1 MLKTMKGE
9 KINIMEKLK
18 QTDIEIYEAIKQELD
33 RQRNCLEL
41 IASENFPS
49 LAVLLAQ
56 GSIMGNK
63 YAEGY
68 PSKRFY
74 GGCQY
79 MDVVETIAIER
90 AKLLFHAEHANVQPH
105 SGTQAN
111 MAVYFAVL
119 NPGDTIMGM
128 HLSHGGHLSH
138 GHPLSFSGK
147 YYKVVPINVRKT
159 DQLIDYKEVRRLA
172 RKYKPKLIVA
182 GSSSYSRIIDWEK
195 FREICDEINAYFLA
209 DVAHYA
215 GLIAAGLYPSPV
227 PYADFVTF
235 TTHKT
240 MRGPRGAIILCKKK
254 YASLI
259 DRTVFPGV
267 QGGPMMHTIAAKAV
281 ALKEALTE
289 EFRLYQAKVLSNAR
303 MLAECLIKKGYKI
316 VSGGT
321 DCHMFVVDLTPLK
334 MSGNEAQNILESA
347 GITVNKNSIPYD
359 KRPPAETSGIRIG
372 TPAVTTRGMG
382 TNEMVIIADLI
393 DRVLKSRGSKNVIT
407 YVRTKVKQ
415 LLDKFKLYPEL
426 EY

>member
-1 MLKTMKGE
+1 MNLKK
-9 KINIMEKLK
+9 
-18 QTDIEIYEAIKQELD
+18 TDIEIYEAIKQELE
-33 RQRNCLEL
+33 RQRNSLEL

-49 LAVLLAQ
+49 LAVLEAQ

-68 PSKRFY
+68 PSKRYY

-147 YYKVVPINVRKT
+147 YYKVVPINVRKS
-159 DQLIDYKEVRRLA
+159 DQLIDYKELRKLA
-172 RKYKPKLIVA
+172 RKHKPKLIVA

-195 FREICDEINAYFLA
+195 FREVCDEVNAYLLA

-240 MRGPRGAIILCKKK
+240 MRGPRGAIILCKRK
-254 YASLI
+254 YAALI
-259 DRTVFPGV
+259 DKMVFPGI

-281 ALKEALTE
+281 ALKEAMSE

-303 MLAECLIKKGYKI
+303 KLAETLAKKGYRI

-321 DCHMFVVDLTPLK
+321 DCHMFLVDLTPLK
-334 MSGNEAQNILESA
+334 ISGLEAQNMLESA

-359 KRPPAETSGIRIG
+359 KKPPAETSGIRIG
-372 TPAVTTRGMG
+372 TPAVTTRGMKES
-382 TNEMVIIADLI
+382 EMVIIGELI
-393 DRVLKSRGSKNVIT
+393 DKVLKSRGEKRIVS
-407 YVRTKVKQ
+407 YVKSKVKS
-415 LLDKFKLYPEL
+415 LLDRFPLYPDL
-426 EY
+426 KY

>member
-1 MLKTMKGE
+1 MYLSSLKKV
-9 KINIMEKLK
+9 
-18 QTDIEIYEAIKQELD
+18 DIEIYEAIKQELE
-33 RQRNCLEL
+33 RQKNNLEL

-49 LAVLLAQ
+49 LAVLEAQ

-68 PSKRFY
+68 PSKRYY

-138 GHPLSFSGK
+138 GHPASFSGR
-147 YYKVVPINVRKT
+147 YYKVVPINVRKK
-159 DQLIDYKEVRRLA
+159 DQLIDYKEIEKLA
-172 RKYKPKLIVA
+172 KKYKPKLIVA
-182 GSSSYSRIIDWEK
+182 GSSSYSRVIDWEK
-195 FREICDEINAYFLA
+195 FREICDMVDAYLLA

-254 YASLI
+254 YAHLI
-259 DRTVFPGV
+259 DRMVFPGI

-281 ALKEALTE
+281 ALKEAMTE
-289 EFRLYQAKVLSNAR
+289 EFKLYQANVLANAR
-303 MLAECLIKKGYKI
+303 ILAEELAKRGFKI
-316 VSGGT
+316 VSGHT
-321 DCHMFVVDLTPLK
+321 DCHMFLIDLTNFK
-334 MSGNEAQNILESA
+334 ITGAEAQNILEAA

-359 KRPPAETSGIRIG
+359 PRPPAETSGIRIG
-372 TPAVTTRGMG
+372 TPAVTTRGMRQK
-382 TNEMVIIADLI
+382 EMVIIAELI
-393 DRVLKSRGSKNVIT
+393 DKVIRSRGSKNV
-407 YVRTKVKQ
+407 VSLVKNRVKA
-415 LLDKFKLYPEL
+415 LLEKFPLYKEL
-426 EY
+426 SD

>member
-1 MLKTMKGE
+1 MKNLKKV
-9 KINIMEKLK
+9 
-18 QTDIEIYEAIKQELD
+18 DIEIYECIKQELE
-33 RQRNCLEL
+33 RQRNSLEL

-49 LAVLLAQ
+49 LAVLEAQ
-56 GSIMGNK
+56 GSVMGNK

-68 PSKRFY
+68 PSKRYY
-74 GGCQY
+74 GGCQF
-79 MDVVETIAIER
+79 MDAVETLAIER
-90 AKLLFHAEHANVQPH
+90 AKLLFGAEHANVQPH

-138 GHPLSFSGK
+138 GHPTSFSGK
-147 YYKVVPINVRKT
+147 YYKVVPINVRKS
-159 DQLIDYKEVRRLA
+159 DQLIDYKEVRKLA
-172 RKYKPKLIVA
+172 LKHKPKLIVA

-209 DVAHYA
+209 DIAHYA

-240 MRGPRGAIILCKKK
+240 MRGPRGGVILCKKK
-254 YASLI
+254 YAALI
-259 DRTVFPGV
+259 DRMVFPGI

-281 ALKEALTE
+281 AFKEAMSE
-289 EFRLYQAKVLSNAR
+289 EFKLYQAKVLANSR
-303 MLAECLIKKGYKI
+303 VLASALAKKGYKI

-321 DCHMFVVDLTPLK
+321 DCHMFVVDLRPLK
-334 MSGNEAQNILESA
+334 LTGVEVQNMLESA

-359 KRPPAETSGIRIG
+359 PLPPAETSGIRIG
-372 TPAVTTRGMG
+372 TPAITTRGMG
-382 TNEMVIIADLI
+382 EKEMEVIADLI
-393 DRVLKSRGSKNVIT
+393 DKVLKSRGSKNVIS
-407 YVRTKVKQ
+407 YVRNKVK
-415 LLDKFKLYPEL
+415 LLLEKFPLYPQL
-426 EY
+426 DC

>member
-1 MLKTMKGE
+1 MQLSHLKK
-9 KINIMEKLK
+9 
-18 QTDIEIYEAIKQELD
+18 TDIEIYEALKQELQ
-33 RQRNCLEL
+33 RQRENLEL

-49 LAVLLAQ
+49 LAVLETQ

-68 PSKRFY
+68 PSKRYY

-138 GHPLSFSGK
+138 GHPASFSGR
-147 YYKVVPINVRKT
+147 YYKVVPINVRKK
-159 DQLIDYKEVRRLA
+159 DHLIDYKEIEKLA
-172 RKYKPKLIVA
+172 KKYKPKLIVA
-182 GSSSYSRIIDWEK
+182 GSSSYSRVIDWEK
-195 FREICDEINAYFLA
+195 FREICDEINAYLLA

-240 MRGPRGAIILCKKK
+240 LRGPRGAIILCKKK
-254 YASLI
+254 FAHLI
-259 DRTVFPGV
+259 DRMIFPGI

-281 ALKEALTE
+281 ALKEAMTE
-289 EFRLYQAKVLSNAR
+289 EFKLYQANVLSNAR
-303 MLAECLIKKGYKI
+303 TLAEELAKKGFKI
-316 VSGGT
+316 VSGQT
-321 DCHMFVVDLTPLK
+321 DCHMFLVDLTNFKITGL
-334 MSGNEAQNILESA
+334 EAQNILEAA

-359 KRPPAETSGIRIG
+359 PKPPAETSGIRIG
-372 TPAVTTRGMG
+372 TPAVTTRGMKQK
-382 TNEMVIIADLI
+382 EMVIIAELI
-393 DRVLKSRGSKNVIT
+393 EKVIKSRGSKNVT
-407 YVRTKVKQ
+407 SYVRNKVK
-415 LLDKFKLYPEL
+415 LLLEKFPLYKEL
-426 EY
+426 NY

>member
-1 MLKTMKGE
+1 MPLTHLKK
-9 KINIMEKLK
+9 
-18 QTDIEIYEAIKQELD
+18 TDVEIYEAIKQEME
-33 RQRNCLEL
+33 RQKNNLEL

-49 LAVLLAQ
+49 LAVLEAQ

-63 YAEGY
+63 YSEGY
-68 PSKRFY
+68 PSKRYY

-138 GHPLSFSGK
+138 GHPASFSGR
-147 YYKVVPINVRKT
+147 YYKVVPINVRKK
-159 DQLIDYKEVRRLA
+159 DQMIDYKEIRQLA
-172 RKYKPKLIVA
+172 KKHKPKLIVA

-195 FREICDEINAYFLA
+195 FREICDEIDAYLLA

-254 YASLI
+254 YAHLI
-259 DRTVFPGV
+259 DKMVFPGI

-281 ALKEALTE
+281 ALKEAMTE
-289 EFRLYQAKVLSNAR
+289 EFKLYQTDVLANAR
-303 MLAECLIKKGYKI
+303 TLASELAKRGYKI
-316 VSGGT
+316 ISGGT
-321 DCHMFVVDLTPLK
+321 DCHMFLVDLTNFK
-334 MSGNEAQNILESA
+334 ITGAEAQSILEAA

-359 KRPPAETSGIRIG
+359 TRPPVETSGIRIG
-372 TPAVTTRGMG
+372 TPAVTTRGMKQK
-382 TNEMVIIADLI
+382 EMVVIADLI
-393 DRVLKSRGSKNVIT
+393 DKVIRSKGSKNVISN
-407 YVRTKVKQ
+407 VRSRVQK
-415 LLDKFKLYPEL
+415 LLKKFPLYKEL
-426 EY
+426 NY

>member
-1 MLKTMKGE
+1 MYFLKK
-9 KINIMEKLK
+9 
-18 QTDIEIYEAIKQELD
+18 TDIEIYESIKQELE

-49 LAVLLAQ
+49 LAVLEAQ

-68 PSKRFY
+68 PGRRYY

-79 MDVVETIAIER
+79 MDAVETIAIER

-111 MAVYFAVL
+111 MAVYFAIL

-138 GHPLSFSGK
+138 GHPSSFSGK
-147 YYKVVPINVRKT
+147 YYKTIPINVRKT
-159 DQLIDYKEVRRLA
+159 DQLIDYKEVRKLA
-172 RKYKPKLIVA
+172 KKHKPKLIVA

-195 FREICDEINAYFLA
+195 FREICDEVNAYLLA
-209 DVAHYA
+209 DIAHYA

-240 MRGPRGAIILCKKK
+240 MRGPRGAIILCKRK

-259 DRTVFPGV
+259 DKMVFPGI

-281 ALKEALTE
+281 ALKEAMSE
-289 EFRLYQAKVLSNAR
+289 DFKLYQAHVLANARKLAEVLS
-303 MLAECLIKKGYKI
+303 KKGYKI

-321 DCHMFVVDLTPLK
+321 DCHMFLVDLSSIK
-334 MSGNEAQNILESA
+334 MTGLEAQTILEAA

-359 KRPPAETSGIRIG
+359 KKSPAETSGIRIG
-372 TPAVTTRGMG
+372 TPAVTTRGMKEP
-382 TNEMVIIADLI
+382 EMVLIGDLI
-393 DRVLKSRGSKNVIT
+393 DKVLKSRGEKKVIS
-407 YVRTKVKQ
+407 YVRGKIEA
-415 LLDKFKLYPEL
+415 LLKKFPLYSGL
-426 EY
+426 KY

>member
-1 MLKTMKGE
+1 MPLTHLKK
-9 KINIMEKLK
+9 
-18 QTDIEIYEAIKQELD
+18 TDVEIYEAIKQEME
-33 RQRNCLEL
+33 RQKNNLEL

-49 LAVLLAQ
+49 LAVLEAQ

-63 YAEGY
+63 YSEGY
-68 PSKRFY
+68 PSKRYY

-138 GHPLSFSGK
+138 GHPASFSGR
-147 YYKVVPINVRKT
+147 YYKVVPINVRKK
-159 DQLIDYKEVRRLA
+159 DQMIDYKEIRQLA
-172 RKYKPKLIVA
+172 RKHKPKLIVA

-195 FREICDEINAYFLA
+195 FREICDEIDAYLLA

-254 YASLI
+254 YAHLI
-259 DRTVFPGV
+259 DKMVFPGI

-281 ALKEALTE
+281 ALKEAMTE
-289 EFRLYQAKVLSNAR
+289 EFKLYQTDVLANAR
-303 MLAECLIKKGYKI
+303 TLASELAKRGYKI
-316 VSGGT
+316 ISGGT
-321 DCHMFVVDLTPLK
+321 DCHMFLVDLTNFK
-334 MSGNEAQNILESA
+334 ITGAEAQSILEAA

-359 KRPPAETSGIRIG
+359 TRPPVETSGIRIG
-372 TPAVTTRGMG
+372 TPAVTTRGMKQK
-382 TNEMVIIADLI
+382 EMVVIADLI
-393 DRVLKSRGSKNVIT
+393 DKVIRSKGSKNVISN
-407 YVRTKVKQ
+407 VRSRVQK
-415 LLDKFKLYPEL
+415 LLKKFPLYKEL
-426 EY
+426 NY

>member
-1 MLKTMKGE
+1 MPLTHLKK
-9 KINIMEKLK
+9 
-18 QTDIEIYEAIKQELD
+18 TDVEIYEAIKQEME
-33 RQRNCLEL
+33 RQKNNLEL

-49 LAVLLAQ
+49 LAVLEAQ

-63 YAEGY
+63 YSEGY
-68 PSKRFY
+68 PSKRYY

-138 GHPLSFSGK
+138 GHPASFSGR
-147 YYKVVPINVRKT
+147 YYKVVPINVRKK
-159 DQLIDYKEVRRLA
+159 DQMIDYKEIRQLA
-172 RKYKPKLIVA
+172 RKHKPKLIVA

-195 FREICDEINAYFLA
+195 FREICDEIDAYLLA

-254 YASLI
+254 YAHLI
-259 DRTVFPGV
+259 DKMIFPGI

-281 ALKEALTE
+281 ALKEAMTE
-289 EFRLYQAKVLSNAR
+289 EFKLYQANVLANAR
-303 MLAECLIKKGYKI
+303 TLASELAKRGYKI

-321 DCHMFVVDLTPLK
+321 DCHMFLVDLTNFK
-334 MSGNEAQNILESA
+334 ITGAEAQSILETA

-359 KRPPAETSGIRIG
+359 TRPPVETSGIRIG
-372 TPAVTTRGMG
+372 TPAVTTRGMKQK
-382 TNEMVIIADLI
+382 EMV
-393 DRVLKSRGSKNVIT
+393 V
-407 YVRTKVKQ
+407 
-415 LLDKFKLYPEL
+415 
-426 EY
+426 

>member
-1 MLKTMKGE
+1 MKNLK
-9 KINIMEKLK
+9 KI
-18 QTDIEIYEAIKQELD
+18 DIEIYEAIKQELE

-49 LAVLLAQ
+49 LAVLEAQ
-56 GSIMGNK
+56 GSVMGNK

-74 GGCQY
+74 GGCQF
-79 MDVVETIAIER
+79 MDVVETLAIER
-90 AKLLFHAEHANVQPH
+90 AKLLFGAEHANVQPH

-138 GHPLSFSGK
+138 GHPTSFSGK
-147 YYKVVPINVRKT
+147 YYKVIPINVRKS
-159 DQLIDYKEVRRLA
+159 DQLIDYKEVKKLA
-172 RKYKPKLIVA
+172 LKHKPKLIVA

-209 DVAHYA
+209 DIAHYA

-240 MRGPRGAIILCKKK
+240 MRGPRGGVILCKRK
-254 YASLI
+254 YAALI
-259 DRTVFPGV
+259 DKMIFPGI

-281 ALKEALTE
+281 AFKEAMSE
-289 EFRLYQAKVLSNAR
+289 EFKLYQAKVLSNAR
-303 MLAECLIKKGYKI
+303 ALASALMKKGYKI
-316 VSGGT
+316 VSNGT
-321 DCHMFVVDLTPLK
+321 DCHMFVVDLRPLK
-334 MSGNEAQNILESA
+334 ITGLEAQNMLESA

-359 KRPPAETSGIRIG
+359 PRPPAETSGIRIG

-382 TNEMVIIADLI
+382 EKEMVIIADLI
-393 DRVLKSRGSKNVIT
+393 DKVLKSRGSKNVVT
-407 YVRTKVKQ
+407 YVRNKVK
-415 LLDKFKLYPEL
+415 LLLEKFPLYPQMDC
-426 EY
+426 

>member
-1 MLKTMKGE
+1 VKHLK
-9 KINIMEKLK
+9 KI
-18 QTDIEIYEAIKQELD
+18 DIEIYESIKQELD
-33 RQRNCLEL
+33 RQRSCLEL

-49 LAVLLAQ
+49 VAVLEAQ

-68 PSKRFY
+68 PSKRYY
-74 GGCQY
+74 GGCQF
-79 MDVVETIAIER
+79 MDAVETLAIER
-90 AKLLFHAEHANVQPH
+90 AKLLFGAEHANVQPH

-138 GHPLSFSGK
+138 GHPTSFSGR
-147 YYKVVPINVRKT
+147 YYKVIPINVRKS
-159 DQLIDYKEVRRLA
+159 DQLIDYKEVKKLA
-172 RKYKPKLIVA
+172 LKYKPKLIVA
-182 GSSSYSRIIDWEK
+182 GSSTYSRIIDWEK

-240 MRGPRGAIILCKKK
+240 MRGPRGGVILCKKK

-259 DRTVFPGV
+259 DKMVFPGI

-281 ALKEALTE
+281 AFKEAMSE
-289 EFRLYQAKVLSNAR
+289 EFKLYQTKVLANAR
-303 MLAECLIKKGYKI
+303 TLSSSLAKKEYKI
-316 VSGGT
+316 VSNGT
-321 DCHMFVVDLTPLK
+321 DCHMFVVDLRPLK
-334 MSGNEAQNILESA
+334 ITGLEAQNMLESA

-359 KRPPAETSGIRIG
+359 TRPPAETSGIRVG

-382 TNEMVIIADLI
+382 EKEMVIIADLI
-393 DRVLKSRGSKNVIT
+393 DKVLKSRGSKNVVT
-407 YVRTKVKQ
+407 YVKNKVK
-415 LLDKFKLYPEL
+415 LLLEKFPLYPQMNC
-426 EY
+426 

>member
-1 MLKTMKGE
+1 MYNLKR
-9 KINIMEKLK
+9 
-18 QTDIEIYEAIKQELD
+18 TDIEIYEAIKQELD

-49 LAVLLAQ
+49 LAVLEAQ

-79 MDVVETIAIER
+79 MDVVETLAIER

-138 GHPLSFSGK
+138 GHPTSFSGK
-147 YYKVVPINVRKT
+147 YYRVIPINVRRK
-159 DQLIDYKEVRRLA
+159 DQLIDYEEVRRLA
-172 RKYKPKLIVA
+172 RKHKPKLIVA
-182 GSSSYSRIIDWEK
+182 GSSSYSRIIEWEK
-195 FREICDEINAYFLA
+195 FREICDEVNAYFLA

-240 MRGPRGAIILCKKK
+240 LRGPRGGIILCKKK
-254 YASLI
+254 FAMLI
-259 DRTVFPGV
+259 DKMIFPGI

-281 ALKEALTE
+281 ALKEAMSE
-289 EFRLYQAKVLSNAR
+289 KFRLYQARVLSNAR
-303 MLAECLIKKGYKI
+303 TLANALIKKGYKI

-321 DCHMFVVDLTPLK
+321 DCHMFLVDLTPLK
-334 MSGNEAQNILESA
+334 ISGLEVQNLLESA
-347 GITVNKNSIPYD
+347 GITVNKNAIPYD
-359 KRPPAETSGIRIG
+359 RRPPAETSGIRIG

-382 TNEMVIIADLI
+382 EKEMVLIADMI
-393 DRVLKSRGSKNVIT
+393 DHVLKSRGSKNIISH
-407 YVRTKVKQ
+407 TKKRVEQ
-415 LLDKFKLYPEL
+415 LLAKFPLYSKLNY
-426 EY
+426 

>member
-1 MLKTMKGE
+1 MHNLKR
-9 KINIMEKLK
+9 I
-18 QTDIEIYEAIKQELD
+18 DVEIYEAIKQELG
-33 RQRNCLEL
+33 RQRECLEL

-49 LAVLLAQ
+49 LAVLEAQ

-79 MDVVETIAIER
+79 MDVVETIAVER

-119 NPGDTIMGM
+119 NPGDVIMGM

-138 GHPLSFSGK
+138 GHPTSFSGK
-147 YYKVVPINVRKT
+147 YYKVVQINVRKK
-159 DQLIDYKEVRRLA
+159 DQLIDYKEVEKLA
-172 RKYKPKLIVA
+172 KKHKPKLIVA
-182 GSSSYSRIIDWEK
+182 GSSSYSRIIEWEK
-195 FREICDEINAYFLA
+195 FREICDEVDAYFLA

-240 MRGPRGAIILCKKK
+240 LRGPRGGVILCKKK
-254 YASLI
+254 FASLI
-259 DRTVFPGV
+259 DKMVFPGI

-281 ALKEALTE
+281 AFKEAMSE
-289 EFRLYQAKVLSNAR
+289 EFRLYQARVLSNAR
-303 MLAECLIKKGYKI
+303 MLASELAKRGYKI

-321 DCHMFVVDLTPLK
+321 DCHMFLVDLSSLK
-334 MSGNEAQNILESA
+334 ITGLDAQNMLEAA
-347 GITVNKNSIPYD
+347 GITVNKNTVPYD
-359 KRPPAETSGIRIG
+359 KRSPAETSGIRIG

-382 TNEMVIIADLI
+382 EKEMVLIADLI
-393 DRVLKSRGSKNVIT
+393 DRVIKSRGSKNVIS
-407 YVRTKVKQ
+407 YVKNKVKQ
-415 LLDKFKLYPEL
+415 LLDKFSLYSNL
-426 EY
+426 NY

>member
-1 MLKTMKGE
+1 MMKHLKK
-9 KINIMEKLK
+9 
-18 QTDIEIYEAIKQELD
+18 TDIEIYEAIRQELD

-49 LAVLLAQ
+49 LAVLEAQ

-79 MDVVETIAIER
+79 MDVVETLAIER

-138 GHPLSFSGK
+138 GHPTSFSGK
-147 YYKVVPINVRKT
+147 YYKVIPINVRKA
-159 DQLIDYKEVRRLA
+159 DGMIDYKEVRMLA
-172 RKYKPKLIVA
+172 RKHKPKLIVA
-182 GSSSYSRIIDWEK
+182 GSSSYSRIIEWEK
-195 FREICDEINAYFLA
+195 FRDICDEVNAYLLA

-240 MRGPRGAIILCKKK
+240 MRGPRGAIILCKRK
-254 YASLI
+254 YAALI
-259 DRTVFPGV
+259 DKMVFPGI

-281 ALKEALTE
+281 ALKEAMTE

-303 MLAECLIKKGYKI
+303 KLAECLVKKGYKV

-321 DCHMFVVDLTPLK
+321 DCHMFLIDLSPLK
-334 MSGNEAQNILESA
+334 ISGLDAQNMLESA
-347 GITVNKNSIPYD
+347 GITVNKNSVPYD

-382 TNEMVIIADLI
+382 ENEMEIIADLI
-393 DRVLKSRGSKNVIT
+393 DKVLKSRGSKGVIT
-407 YVRTKVKQ
+407 YVKNKVKM
-415 LLDKFKLYPEL
+415 LLEKFPLYPQL
-426 EY
+426 NY

>member
-1 MLKTMKGE
+1 MNLKK
-9 KINIMEKLK
+9 
-18 QTDIEIYEAIKQELD
+18 TDIEIYEAIKQELE
-33 RQRNCLEL
+33 RQRNSLEL

-49 LAVLLAQ
+49 LAVLEAQ

-68 PSKRFY
+68 PSKRYY

-147 YYKVVPINVRKT
+147 YYKVVPINVRKS
-159 DQLIDYKEVRRLA
+159 DQLIDYKELRKLA
-172 RKYKPKLIVA
+172 RKHKPKLIVA

-195 FREICDEINAYFLA
+195 FREVCDEVNAYLLA

-240 MRGPRGAIILCKKK
+240 MRGPRGAIILCKRK
-254 YASLI
+254 YAALI
-259 DRTVFPGV
+259 DKMVFPGI

-281 ALKEALTE
+281 ALKEAMSE

-303 MLAECLIKKGYKI
+303 KLAETLAKKGYKI

-321 DCHMFVVDLTPLK
+321 DCHMFLVDLTPLK
-334 MSGNEAQNILESA
+334 INGLEAQNMLESA

-359 KRPPAETSGIRIG
+359 KKPPAETSGIRIG
-372 TPAVTTRGMG
+372 TPAVTTRGMKES
-382 TNEMVIIADLI
+382 EMVIIGELI
-393 DRVLKSRGSKNVIT
+393 DKVLKSRGEKRVVS
-407 YVRTKVKQ
+407 YVKSKVKS
-415 LLDKFKLYPEL
+415 LLDKFPLYPNL
-426 EY
+426 KY

>member
-1 MLKTMKGE
+1 MYNLKR
-9 KINIMEKLK
+9 
-18 QTDIEIYEAIKQELD
+18 TDIEIYEAIKQELD

-49 LAVLLAQ
+49 LAVLEAQ

-79 MDVVETIAIER
+79 MDVVETLAIER

-138 GHPLSFSGK
+138 GHPTSFSGK
-147 YYKVVPINVRKT
+147 YYKVIPINVRRK
-159 DQLIDYKEVRRLA
+159 DQLIDYEEVRRLA
-172 RKYKPKLIVA
+172 RKHKPKLIVA
-182 GSSSYSRIIDWEK
+182 GSSSYSRIIEWEK
-195 FREICDEINAYFLA
+195 FREICDEVNAYFLA

-240 MRGPRGAIILCKKK
+240 LRGPRGGIILCKKK
-254 YASLI
+254 FAMLI
-259 DRTVFPGV
+259 DKMIFPGI

-281 ALKEALTE
+281 ALKEAMSE
-289 EFRLYQAKVLSNAR
+289 KFRLYQARVLSNAR
-303 MLAECLIKKGYKI
+303 TLANALIKKGYKI

-321 DCHMFVVDLTPLK
+321 DCHMFLVDLTPLK
-334 MSGNEAQNILESA
+334 ISGLEAQNLLESA
-347 GITVNKNSIPYD
+347 GITVNKNAIPYD
-359 KRPPAETSGIRIG
+359 RRPPAETSGIRIG

-382 TNEMVIIADLI
+382 EKEMVLIADMI
-393 DRVLKSRGSKNVIT
+393 DHVLKSRGSKNVISH
-407 YVRTKVKQ
+407 TKKRVEQ
-415 LLDKFKLYPEL
+415 LLAKFPLYSKLNY
-426 EY
+426 

>member
-1 MLKTMKGE
+1 VKHLK
-9 KINIMEKLK
+9 KI
-18 QTDIEIYEAIKQELD
+18 DIEIYESIKQELD
-33 RQRNCLEL
+33 RQRSCLEL

-49 LAVLLAQ
+49 VAVLEAQ

-68 PSKRFY
+68 PSKRYY
-74 GGCQY
+74 GGCQF
-79 MDVVETIAIER
+79 MDAVETLAIER
-90 AKLLFHAEHANVQPH
+90 AKLLFGAEHANVQPH

-138 GHPLSFSGK
+138 GHPTSFSGR
-147 YYKVVPINVRKT
+147 YYKVIPINVRKS
-159 DQLIDYKEVRRLA
+159 DQLIDYKEVKKLA
-172 RKYKPKLIVA
+172 LKYKPKLIVA
-182 GSSSYSRIIDWEK
+182 GSSTYSRIIDWEK

-240 MRGPRGAIILCKKK
+240 MRGPRGGVILCKKK

-259 DRTVFPGV
+259 DKMVFPGI

-281 ALKEALTE
+281 AFKEAMSE
-289 EFRLYQAKVLSNAR
+289 EFKLYQTKVLANAR
-303 MLAECLIKKGYKI
+303 TLSSSLAKKEYKI
-316 VSGGT
+316 VSNGT
-321 DCHMFVVDLTPLK
+321 DCHMFVVDLRPLK
-334 MSGNEAQNILESA
+334 ITGLEAQNMLESA

-359 KRPPAETSGIRIG
+359 TRPPAETSGIRVG

-382 TNEMVIIADLI
+382 EKEMVIIADLI
-393 DRVLKSRGSKNVIT
+393 DKVLKSRGSKNVVT
-407 YVRTKVKQ
+407 YVKNKVK
-415 LLDKFKLYPEL
+415 LLLEKFPLYPQMDC
-426 EY
+426 

>member
-1 MLKTMKGE
+1 MSLKKV
-9 KINIMEKLK
+9 
-18 QTDIEIYEAIKQELD
+18 DIEIYEAIKQELE
-33 RQRNCLEL
+33 RQRWSLEL
-41 IASENFPS
+41 IASENFPPIE
-49 LAVLLAQ
+49 VLEAQ
-56 GSIMGNK
+56 GSVMGNK

-68 PSKRFY
+68 PGRRYY

-79 MDVVETIAIER
+79 MDVVESLAIER

-119 NPGDTIMGM
+119 NPGDAIMGM

-138 GHPLSFSGK
+138 GHPTSFSGK
-147 YYKVVPINVRKT
+147 YYKVIPINVTKT
-159 DQLIDYKEVRRLA
+159 TQLIDYKEVRKLA
-172 RKYKPKLIVA
+172 LKYKPKLIVA

-195 FREICDEINAYFLA
+195 FRMICDEIGAYLLA

-240 MRGPRGAIILCKKK
+240 MRGPRGAIILSKKK

-259 DRTVFPGV
+259 DKMVFPGI

-281 ALKEALTE
+281 ALKLAMTE
-289 EFRLYQAKVLSNAR
+289 KFKLYQAKVLSNAR
-303 MLAECLIKKGYKI
+303 TLCDCLVKKGYKI

-321 DCHMFVVDLTPLK
+321 DCHMFLIDLRPLK
-334 MSGNEAQNILESA
+334 LTGEQAEKILESA
-347 GITVNKNSIPYD
+347 NITVNKNSIPYD
-359 KRPPAETSGIRIG
+359 PAPPMVTSGIRIG
-372 TPAVTTRGMG
+372 TPAVTSRGMG
-382 TNEMVIIADLI
+382 EKEMERIADFI
-393 DRVLKSRGSKNVIT
+393 DKLLKSKGDRKVVS
-407 YVRTKVKQ
+407 YVKTKVKE
-415 LLDKFKLYPEL
+415 LLEKFPLYPSL
-426 EY
+426 RW

>member
-1 MLKTMKGE
+1 MSLTHLKK
-9 KINIMEKLK
+9 
-18 QTDIEIYEAIKQELD
+18 TDVEIYEAIKQEME
-33 RQRNCLEL
+33 RQKNNLEL

-49 LAVLLAQ
+49 LAVLEAQ

-63 YAEGY
+63 YSEGY
-68 PSKRFY
+68 PSKRYY

-138 GHPLSFSGK
+138 GHPASFSGR
-147 YYKVVPINVRKT
+147 YYKVVPINVRKK
-159 DQLIDYKEVRRLA
+159 DQMIDYKEIRQLA
-172 RKYKPKLIVA
+172 RKHKPKLIVA

-195 FREICDEINAYFLA
+195 FREICDEIDAYLLA

-254 YASLI
+254 YAHLI
-259 DRTVFPGV
+259 DKMVFPGI

-281 ALKEALTE
+281 ALKEAMTE
-289 EFRLYQAKVLSNAR
+289 EFKLYQTDVLANAR
-303 MLAECLIKKGYKI
+303 TLASELAKRGYKI
-316 VSGGT
+316 ISGGT
-321 DCHMFVVDLTPLK
+321 DCHMFLVDLTNFK
-334 MSGNEAQNILESA
+334 ITGAEAQSILEAA

-359 KRPPAETSGIRIG
+359 TRPPVETSGIRIG
-372 TPAVTTRGMG
+372 TPAVTTRGMKQK
-382 TNEMVIIADLI
+382 EMVVIADLI
-393 DRVLKSRGSKNVIT
+393 DKVIRSKGSKNVISN
-407 YVRTKVKQ
+407 VRSRVQK
-415 LLDKFKLYPEL
+415 LLKKFPLYKEL
-426 EY
+426 NY

>member
-1 MLKTMKGE
+1 MHILK
-9 KINIMEKLK
+9 KI
-18 QTDIEIYEAIKQELD
+18 DIEIYEAIKQELD

-68 PSKRFY
+68 PSKRYY

-138 GHPLSFSGK
+138 GHPTSFSGK

-159 DQLIDYKEVRRLA
+159 DQIIDYKELRRLA
-172 RKYKPKLIVA
+172 KKYKPKLIVA

-195 FREICDEINAYFLA
+195 FREVCDEINAYFLA

-254 YASLI
+254 YANLI
-259 DRTVFPGV
+259 DRTIFPGI

-281 ALKEALTE
+281 ALKEAMTE
-289 EFRLYQAKVLSNAR
+289 EFRLYQAKVLANAR
-303 MLAECLIKKGYKI
+303 KLAECLSKKGYKI

-321 DCHMFVVDLTPLK
+321 DCHMFVVDLSPLK
-334 MSGNEAQNILESA
+334 ISGLDAQNMLESA
-347 GITVNKNSIPYD
+347 GITVNKNSVPYD
-359 KRPPAETSGIRIG
+359 KRPPTETSGIRIG
-372 TPAVTTRGMG
+372 TPAVTTRGMRE
-382 TNEMVIIADLI
+382 TEMVIIADLI
-393 DRVLKSRGSKNVIT
+393 DKVLKSHGSKNVIT
-407 YVRTKVKQ
+407 YVKTKVKQ
-415 LLDKFKLYPEL
+415 LLEKFKLYTQL
-426 EY
+426 NY

>member
-1 MLKTMKGE
+1 MKHLK
-9 KINIMEKLK
+9 KI
-18 QTDIEIYEAIKQELD
+18 DIEIYESIKQELD
-33 RQRNCLEL
+33 RQRSCLEL

-49 LAVLLAQ
+49 VAVLEAQ

-68 PSKRFY
+68 PSKRYY
-74 GGCQY
+74 GGCQF
-79 MDVVETIAIER
+79 MDAVETLAIER
-90 AKLLFHAEHANVQPH
+90 AKLLFGAEHANVQPH

-138 GHPLSFSGK
+138 GHPTSFSGR
-147 YYKVVPINVRKT
+147 YYKVIPINVRKS
-159 DQLIDYKEVRRLA
+159 DQLIDYKEVKKLA
-172 RKYKPKLIVA
+172 LKYKPKLIVA
-182 GSSSYSRIIDWEK
+182 GSSTYSRIIDWEK

-240 MRGPRGAIILCKKK
+240 MRGPRGGVILCKKK

-259 DRTVFPGV
+259 DKMVFPGI

-281 ALKEALTE
+281 AFKEAMSE
-289 EFRLYQAKVLSNAR
+289 EFKLYQTKVLANAR
-303 MLAECLIKKGYKI
+303 TLSSSLAKKEYKI
-316 VSGGT
+316 VSNGT
-321 DCHMFVVDLTPLK
+321 DCHMFVVDLRPLK
-334 MSGNEAQNILESA
+334 ITGLEAQNMLESA

-359 KRPPAETSGIRIG
+359 TRPPAETSGIRVG

-382 TNEMVIIADLI
+382 EKEMVIIADLI
-393 DRVLKSRGSKNVIT
+393 DKVLKSRGSKNVVT
-407 YVRTKVKQ
+407 YVKNKVK
-415 LLDKFKLYPEL
+415 LLLEKFPLYPQMDC
-426 EY
+426 

>member
-1 MLKTMKGE
+1 MNHLKKV
-9 KINIMEKLK
+9 
-18 QTDIEIYEAIKQELD
+18 DIEIYEAIKQELD

-49 LAVLLAQ
+49 LAVLEAQ

-68 PSKRFY
+68 PSKRYY

-79 MDVVETIAIER
+79 MDVVETLAIER

-111 MAVYFAVL
+111 MAVYFSVL

-138 GHPLSFSGK
+138 GHPVSFSGK
-147 YYKVVPINVRKT
+147 YYRVVTINVKKS
-159 DQLIDYKEVRRLA
+159 DGLIDYAEVRKLA
-172 RKYKPKLIVA
+172 KKHKPKLIVA
-182 GSSSYSRIIDWEK
+182 GSSSYSRIIEWEK
-195 FREICDEINAYFLA
+195 FREICDEIDAYLLA
-209 DVAHYA
+209 DIAHYA
-215 GLIAAGLYPSPV
+215 GLVAAGLYPSPV

-240 MRGPRGAIILCKKK
+240 LRGPRGAVILCKKK
-254 YASLI
+254 YASII
-259 DRTVFPGV
+259 DKTVFPGI

-281 ALKEALTE
+281 AFKEAMSE

-303 MLAECLIKKGYKI
+303 KLAECFIKKGYKVI
-316 VSGGT
+316 SGGT
-321 DCHMFVVDLTPLK
+321 DCHMFLLDLTPLK
-334 MSGNEAQNILESA
+334 MSGLEAQNMLEAA

-359 KRPPAETSGIRIG
+359 TKPASETSGIRIG

-382 TNEMVIIADLI
+382 EAEMIVIADLI
-393 DRVLKSRGSKNVIT
+393 DKVLKSRGSKNVISH
-407 YVRTKVKQ
+407 VKQKVK
-415 LLDKFKLYPEL
+415 LLLEKFPLYPQL
-426 EY
+426 NY